1 MTRVQGQSWNNHG
14 NGARVHVCAC
24 VRVCALACVHV
35 CACVCVRTGKEET
48 LYQGSPRSTFHSRHT
63 LFKAMKL
70 FRDTVGPRFQ
80 CSSLRLHYTASL
92 LFHIRIWKPK
102 SRVSKGA
109 LQRAQRR
116 MGRGQGSHVRASR
129 LEGVALTAGPTK
141 PSPRPLPPDSGINRT
156 KSPKSLN
163 FDFSPK

>member
-48 LYQGSPRSTFHSRHT
+48 LYQGSPRSTFHSRHA

-70 FRDTVGPRFQ
+70 FRGTVGPRFQ
-80 CSSLRLHYTASL
+80 CSSQITLHCFFAISYQDLEAKIQSLKRSSAKSPEENGERTGESREGIAARRGGPDSWPYKTISTAS
-92 LFHIRIWKPK
+92 P
-102 SRVSKGA
+102 
-109 LQRAQRR
+109 
-116 MGRGQGSHVRASR
+116 SR
-129 LEGVALTAGPTK
+129 LRYQQNQVA
-141 PSPRPLPPDSGINRT
+141 
-156 KSPKSLN
+156 
-163 FDFSPK
+163 